1 MRVSYVCLD
10 PGVPVFGAK
19 GASVHVQEVVRALR
33 RAGHEVVLHAARC
46 GDLVPADLADLTVV
60 ETPVRADD
68 PAGRERA
75 QAEASRRAARDVLE
89 RGRAVRRRLGA
100 HLGRLQKHQRAVAD
114 LAADH
119 HGPRELLP
127 ARSARHEVLRD
138 PPVAQDA
145 REGYPRRHDDV
156 FAMPLHDKGEIRD

>member
-1 MRVSYVCLD
+1 MVTAAQETIGERS
-10 PGVPVFGAK
+10 
-19 GASVHVQEVVRALR
+19 ASA
-33 RAGHEVVLHAARC
+33 
-46 GDLVPADLADLTVV
+46 T
-60 ETPVRADD
+60 
-68 PAGRERA
+68 
-75 QAEASRRAARDVLE
+75 SW
-89 RGRAVRRRLGA
+89 RAVRRRLGA

>member
-1 MRVSYVCLD
+1 MALARTQRIEEAEEEHQPGGDERV
-10 PGVPVFGAK
+10 GA
-19 GASVHVQEVVRALR
+19 G
-33 RAGHEVVLHAARC
+33 
-46 GDLVPADLADLTVV
+46 
-60 ETPVRADD
+60 
-68 PAGRERA
+68 
-75 QAEASRRAARDVLE
+75 SRRHAQDGGSGEEESDGDRRPGDDRGALGFRDVLE

-100 HLGRLQKHQRAVAD
+100 HLGRLQKHQRTVAD